1 MLSFKQFLAE
11 EIKDISDEVI
21 QQVLGLSTPEEL
33 ASLDDPA
40 PKKKKKIFRKKSI

>member
-21 QQVLGLSTPEEL
+21 QQVLGLLTPEEL
-33 ASLDDPA
+33 ASLDDPS
-40 PKKKKKIFRKKSI
+40 PETNKKIFRR